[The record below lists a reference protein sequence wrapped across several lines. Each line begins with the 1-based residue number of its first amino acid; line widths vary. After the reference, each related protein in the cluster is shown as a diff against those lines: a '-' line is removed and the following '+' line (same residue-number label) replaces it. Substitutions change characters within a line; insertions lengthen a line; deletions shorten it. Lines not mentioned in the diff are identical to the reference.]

1 MNTIFVYGTLRP
13 GASNSWRMRGA
24 KYLGESQVAARLY
37 RISWYP
43 ALRLDKS
50 EANWVHGAI
59 YEVNDELL
67 RELDLY
73 EGEDYRRVR
82 TLVKTMQT
90 SLNIQLWEYATSP
103 NQGEWIQSGDW
114 LKYLAENPL

>member
-1 MNTIFVYGTLRP
+1 VIL
-13 GASNSWRMRGA
+13 ANS
-24 KYLGESQVAARLY
+24 
-37 RISWYP
+37 
-43 ALRLDKS
+43 LDKS

-82 TLVKTMQT
+82 TQVKTMQT